1 MRCEQMRELLS
12 PYMDQMTNE
21 KETRMIEAHLVVC
34 PECKRELEQLQCMV
48 ALMGNLESPQLPEHF
63 SADFHRRLMNE
74 QPLIFRNPELKRP
87 RKQAWIAAG
96 VAGLALTVG
105 VYASSLLPMGMVA
118 DLWQDKENNQ
128 KKTTTVAV
136 DDIIQRIQLWGHQ
149 DKDIQSPEQ
158 IADKGTTATSPGK
171 VQNLGPAST
180 EQPST
185 EVIPEKVQV
194 EPKLADVFKST
205 IKVDNLND
213 SVSKVVQI
221 AEANGAQARVTQ
233 AGNEVQAL
241 NGITREVS
249 FKVSSEQ
256 VGAILKQLETVGQTG
271 MPVGDQVVYTE
282 QYSEAVNHI
291 QMLENQISELDSSDE
306 ANRIKLQTEL
316 QAWRDKKVKL
326 EKELQMATIKVQLV
340 QEVNP

>member
-1 MRCEQMRELLS
+1 
-12 PYMDQMTNE
+12 MDQMTSE
-21 KETRMIEAHLVVC
+21 KETRMVEAHLVVC
-34 PECKRELEQLQCMV
+34 PECNRELEQLQRMV
-48 ALMGNLESPQLPEHF
+48 ALMGNLDTPQLPEHF

-74 QPLIFRNPELKRP
+74 QPLIFRNSELKKP

-105 VYASSLLPMGMVA
+105 VYASSLLPVGMVA
-118 DLWQDKENNQ
+118 DLWQDKEDKQN
-128 KKTTTVAV
+128 KTTTVAV

-149 DKDIQSPEQ
+149 DKNILPAEQ
-158 IADKGTTATSPGK
+158 IADKGTTAPGQEK
-171 VQNLGPAST
+171 VPTAGPASN
-180 EQPST
+180 EQPPA
-185 EVIPEKVQV
+185 EAVPAKIQI

-213 SVSKVVQI
+213 SVSRVVQI

-256 VGAILKQLETVGQTG
+256 VGAILKQLEAVGQAG
-271 MPVGDQVVYTE
+271 MPTGDQVVYTE
-282 QYSEAVNHI
+282 QYSEAVNQI
-291 QMLENQISELDSSDE
+291 QTLEKQICELDTCDE
-306 ANRIKLQTEL
+306 QSRINLQTEL
-316 QAWRDKKVKL
+316 QIWRDKKLKL